1 MNNKKN
7 VGSSNINIYESAPIF
22 FTINLFVNK
31 FMIMHNLKNLSKRY
45 DTIWRNVN
53 LGIDLTL
60 KSYL

>member
-45 DTIWRNVN
+45 DTIWRYVN

>member
-22 FTINLFVNK
+22 FTINLFFNK

>member
-1 MNNKKN
+1 MNQ
-7 VGSSNINIYESAPIF
+7 PLFF
-22 FTINLFVNK
+22 FTINLFFNK